1 MDKQKKNMGGSGI
14 SSTDR
19 ISGMLCRVRD
29 YIYPAWSRRTVRKVP
44 ASRRASCR
52 VCGST
57 SP

>member
-44 ASRRASCR
+44 ASRRTSCR